1 MDPKLCAKNKSL
13 NYKLNA
19 TINRF
24 IYIIYM
30 LCVCLNN
37 IVVSREIWTPAIQF
51 KQKCFGHKRTDVL
64 VTCLKNRSAPPP
76 T

>member
-1 MDPKLCAKNKSL
+1 
-13 NYKLNA
+13 
-19 TINRF
+19 
-24 IYIIYM
+24 M